1 MTART
6 RQPQANPMLGIYFG
20 IFITSLIAV
29 VLLLLIFEQLG
40 VAESHL
46 RFALMAGSCCL
57 FMAIGAAG
65 FTSEPAQFFLAF
77 RRIPAF
83 FAGLGLAITAIGGS
97 GLVVFSG
104 TIFLAGFDALCVPM
118 GIVAGLVAMAILI
131 APYLRKFGA
140 PSIPAYLG
148 LRFDSPA
155 VRLAAASAAAAPL
168 ILLIIA
174 EMKIALLAMSWL
186 VDWPP
191 GVPVLVLTFTLA
203 VTLIPGGVR
212 SLSWSSA
219 AQALT
224 ALLAVLIPAT
234 IVAVIAT
241 NLPLGQMSHGP
252 VLRALGR
259 TELAQGL
266 PISIATAMT
275 FDLPRQALQPIAG
288 RFANPFS
295 SVGSTAFVL
304 MMLCIM
310 AGIAASPAALGR
322 AVVTQSVYEARKSI
336 GWAVFIVGV
345 IIMTLSANA
354 VFFRD
359 ILMNQ
364 LAGAAPGQLP
374 AGFQSLVEHGL
385 AAVDP
390 KAVKLTASSFAFR
403 RDGTL
408 LGLPILL
415 GFPLALIL
423 LIAAGV
429 LAAALAA
436 ASASLAQLAVIASE
450 DVIAGLPGEPIPAQ
464 HRLLATRAAIAVLAT
479 LCGWA
484 AAIAIRD
491 PLDLVLWSLALSGS
505 TFFPVLVLSIWWKRI
520 TALGALAGIGTGFAV
535 ALVALIAG
543 VFDLTRFPE
552 ELSSIFGIPCGFA
565 AAIGVSLITPVPGRH
580 ILEMVRDLRVPGGE
594 TLHDREIRLL
604 RQKRSQNS

>member
-1 MTART
+1 MTARP
-6 RQPQANPMLGIYFG
+6 RQSQANPMLGIYFG

-40 VAESHL
+40 VAESYL
-46 RFALMAGSCCL
+46 RFALLAGSSCL
-57 FMAIGAAG
+57 YVAIGVAG
-65 FTSEPAQFFLAF
+65 YTAEPAQFFLAY

-83 FAGLGLAITAIGGS
+83 FAGLALAITAIGGS
-97 GLVVFSG
+97 GLVIFSG
-104 TIFLAGFDALCVPM
+104 TIFLAGFDALCVPL

-131 APYLRKFGA
+131 APYVRKFGA
-140 PSIPAYLG
+140 PSVPAYLG
-148 LRFDSPA
+148 MRFDSPA

-168 ILLIIA
+168 MLLVIA
-174 EMKIALLAMSWL
+174 EMKIALMAMAWL
-186 VDWPP
+186 IDWPP
-191 GVPVLVLTFTLA
+191 VVSALVLTLTLA
-203 VTLIPGGVR
+203 ATLIPGGIR

-219 AQALT
+219 AQAMT
-224 ALLAVLIPAT
+224 ALLAVLVPAT

-241 NLPLGQMSHGP
+241 NLPLGQLSHGP

-266 PISIATAMT
+266 PISIATALT

-304 MMLCIM
+304 AMLCIM
-310 AGIAASPAALGR
+310 AGIAASPATLGR
-322 AVVTQSVYEARKSI
+322 AVVTQGVYESRKSI
-336 GWAVFIVGV
+336 GWAVLITGV

-359 ILMNQ
+359 VLMNQ
-364 LAGAAPGQLP
+364 LSGAAADHLP
-374 AGFQSLVEHGL
+374 AGFQALVEQGF

-390 KAVKLTASSFAFR
+390 KAAKLTASSFAFR
-403 RDGTL
+403 RDSTL
-408 LGLPILL
+408 LGLPVLL

-423 LIAAGV
+423 LVAAGV

-436 ASASLAQLAVIASE
+436 ASASLAQLGVIASE
-450 DVIAGLPGEPIPAQ
+450 DVIAGLPGEPMPARN
-464 HRLLATRAAIAVLAT
+464 RLMATRAAIGVLAI
-479 LCGWA
+479 LCGWF
-484 AAIAIRD
+484 AAIATRD

-505 TFFPVLVLSIWWKRI
+505 TFFPVLILSIWWKRI
-520 TALGALAGIGTGFAV
+520 NAPGALAGMGTGFAV
-535 ALVALIAG
+535 ALVALVAG

-552 ELSSIFGIPCGFA
+552 ELSSIFGIPFAFA
-565 AAIGVSLITPVPGRH
+565 AAIGVSLITPAPGRH

-594 TLHDREIRLL
+594 TLHDREIRLT